1 MGNGGAGYNKFRS
14 SNNAVIQHENLV
26 VIRPETPTE
35 ITITSWL
42 SSERYGKYASS
53 HPGNEALQKLYKQEV
68 SVTVTVQPD
77 SKVAEQ
83 LQTAIDH
90 AQTLLD
96 SVTEGTGAG
105 QYPEGTRD
113 KLQTAITEAKA
124 LLEREDAAE
133 TEIEQKVAKITALI
147 NTIQDSQNET
157 EALVTVKINQEAG
170 KGMDV
175 SKMTVKAHTAANYG
189 YSKPAAY
196 KNKVTALDVLV
207 AWHAAQYK
215 DAFKANPTDYLAVN
229 NGFINKIY
237 GIETYS
243 IGICVNDQI
252 PGSASVAEAVVSSGD
267 SVSVFMY
274 GDLKQ
279 YKDIY
284 LYFENVPETIQA
296 GEKLDLTLWGMHPM
310 DYDERAI
317 SNRHL
322 YRKVIPYPLLMQ
334 TAMQL

>member
-1 MGNGGAGYNKFRS
+1 MDYAKAHYFDGIKGNNVSADKITENLHPFQEMYFDADGNAVWVYNISDVTDAGICADGYFDDPWEMEGAGYNKFRS

-42 SSERYGKYASS
+42 SGERYGKYASS

-124 LLEREDAAE
+124 LLKREDAAE
-133 TEIEQKVAKITALI
+133 TEIEQKVTEITALI
-147 NTIQDSQNET
+147 STIQDSQNET

-175 SKMTVKAHTAANYG
+175 SKMTVKAHTALQ
-189 YSKPAAY
+189 
-196 KNKVTALDVLV
+196 T
-207 AWHAAQYK
+207 
-215 DAFKANPTDYLAVN
+215 
-229 NGFINKIY
+229 
-237 GIETYS
+237 
-243 IGICVNDQI
+243 
-252 PGSASVAEAVVSSGD
+252 
-267 SVSVFMY
+267 M
-274 GDLKQ
+274 
-279 YKDIY
+279 
-284 LYFENVPETIQA
+284 
-296 GEKLDLTLWGMHPM
+296 
-310 DYDERAI
+310 
-317 SNRHL
+317 
-322 YRKVIPYPLLMQ
+322 VIPNRSLIK
-334 TAMQL
+334 TK